1 MSVQTRERIL
11 KAAEREFSERGFHGT
26 QISHIVKSAG
36 VARGTFYIYFRSKEE
51 VFEELLKRVIE
62 DLKEC
67 IKPVDLSGNPV
78 RQVEENLQRVIEYA
92 LRNEGL
98 AKILLFR
105 SCEPEYGRIVE
116 RFFEEITSLV
126 ESSLRKG
133 IELGILRPHDT
144 KVVARAIV
152 GGVKEVVKGFLLEG
166 GDPEKAAG
174 ELLNFCMGGLWNG
187 EGRS

>member
-1 MSVQTRERIL
+1 MSVKTRERIL

-36 VARGTFYIYFRSKEE
+36 VARGTFYIYFKSKEE
-51 VFEELLKRVIE
+51 VFEELLKKVVE

-67 IKPVDLSGNPV
+67 IKPVELSRNPV
-78 RQVEENLQRVIEYA
+78 SQVEENVERVLEYA

-105 SCEPEYGRIVE
+105 SCEPEYARIVE
-116 RFFEEITSLV
+116 NFFEEVTNLV
-126 ESSLRKG
+126 ESSLKKG
-133 IELGILRPHDT
+133 IKLGILRPHDT
-144 KVVARAIV
+144 RVVARAIV

-166 GDPEKAAG
+166 GNPKKAAG
-174 ELLNFCMGGLWNG
+174 ELINFCMGGLWNG
-187 EGRS
+187 KGGS